1 MSAAA
6 EKLQAGVRTIWPV
19 TDATLIEDGAN
30 VTVEWM
36 PGATVTMT
44 AAELDGMSVDDVN
57 AELNRR
63 MSAGE
68 LG

>member
-19 TDATLIEDGAN
+19 TDATVIEDGEN

-36 PGATVTMT
+36 PGHSVTMT
-44 AAELDGMSVDDVN
+44 AAEIEPMTVEDIN
-57 AELNRR
+57 AELWRR
-63 MSAGE
+63 MRNGE

>member
-1 MSAAA
+1 MSQAA

-19 TDATLIEDGAN
+19 TDATVIEDGAN
-30 VTVEWM
+30 ITVEWM

-44 AAELDGMSVDDVN
+44 ASALDGMTVEDVN
-57 AELNRR
+57 AELWRR
-63 MSAGE
+63 MQNGE